1 MHPFSWSSHCSE
13 GRQNIN
19 KIISKMQSRLKSERC
34 WGEAVNREGVSQCHG
49 VCYLQKMDTRLTEKV
64 TSEKRPEAGEGV
76 DQDGILASLK
86 TEKAEST
93 KSPSLKQVTFFCGK
107 HRKKDRARGEQKQ
120 ERLRE

>member
-1 MHPFSWSSHCSE
+1 MSWS
-13 GRQNIN
+13 
-19 KIISKMQSRLKSERC
+19 MLL
-34 WGEAVNREGVSQCHG
+34 REDGH
-49 VCYLQKMDTRLTEKV
+49 TRLTEKV

-93 KSPSLKQVTFFCGK
+93 KSPSLKQVTFFFCGK